1 MIELARRQ
9 IDLAEIHRLKR
20 VPKVPGCMYCKVCE
34 KHLPV
39 SMFKLDGRSRFY
51 CLEHLKIHEKK
62 VRYTHPVKRAVVF
75 LRQRAWNDLRWM
87 GQERVGLSSQDMRN
101 LLEEDQVQFCNDWAF
116 VPRNPTAMMT
126 TDNVMLVS
134 NVKRRKLM
142 EDWRREKDV
151 ERYTQT
157 LQDESL

>member
-1 MIELARRQ
+1 M
-9 IDLAEIHRLKR
+9 DLAEIHRLKK

-39 SMFKLDGRSRFY
+39 SMFRLDGRSRFY
-51 CLEHLKIHEKK
+51 CLEHLKIHEKN

>member
-1 MIELARRQ
+1 M
-9 IDLAEIHRLKR
+9 DLAEIHRLKK

-39 SMFKLDGRSRFY
+39 SMFRLDGRSRFY
-51 CLEHLKIHEKK
+51 CLEHLKIHEKN
-62 VRYTHPVKRAVVF
+62 VHYTHPVKRAVVF

>member
-9 IDLAEIHRLKR
+9 MDLAEIHRLKK

-39 SMFKLDGRSRFY
+39 SMFRLDGRSRFY
-51 CLEHLKIHEKK
+51 CLEHLKIHEKN

>member
-1 MIELARRQ
+1 MIEAEKRQ
-9 IDLAEIHRLKR
+9 IDLAEIHRLKKI
-20 VPKVPGCMYCKVCE
+20 PKVAGCMYCKVCE

-39 SMFKLDGRSRFY
+39 SMFRLDGRSRFF
-51 CLEHLKIHEKK
+51 CLEHLKIHEKN